1 MTTPQAQRFAER
13 LRNFGLESAMEGR
26 NFVCLRDDQ
35 EFNVAQG
42 NTEDIISAVVAGC
55 ANMSIGEQGAV
66 LYAPNLD
73 LCRLPVWL

>member
-1 MTTPQAQRFAER
+1 
-13 LRNFGLESAMEGR
+13 MEGR

-55 ANMSIGEQGAV
+55 ANMSIGEQSAV

-73 LCRLPVWL
+73 LCRLPV